1 MSELQLSGVVGVLLR
16 FLPRE
21 FRDRVVEPAY
31 NDLLAEELADL
42 ESFAAHR
49 AWSRVRFSFSC
60 LRVGVPQLFWNRG
73 RPTLLASS
81 LAFVFAG
88 IGFLVWVVGVAAS
101 YAAQPGP

>member
-1 MSELQLSGVVGVLLR
+1 MSDAQLSGVVGVLVR

-31 NDLLAEELADL
+31 NDLLADELADL
-42 ESFAAHR
+42 EGVAGHR

-60 LRVGVPQLFWNRG
+60 LRVGAPQFFWKRG

-88 IGFLVWVVGVAAS
+88 IGFLIWVVSVTGGYSIQA
-101 YAAQPGP
+101 GP

>member
-1 MSELQLSGVVGVLLR
+1 MSELHLSGVVGVLLR

-42 ESFAAHR
+42 ESFVAHR

-60 LRVGVPQLFWNRG
+60 LRVGAPQLFWNRG
-73 RPTLLASS
+73 RPTVLASS

-88 IGFLVWVVGVAAS
+88 IGILMWVVSVTAS
-101 YAAQPGP
+101 YAVQPGP